1 MIQSAV
7 SVLVFIKDLLI
18 ATFSQMASLFGG
30 ILIFGLILHFVS
42 SLTFKSLENSFGRKG
57 AYAVA
62 WLGVPVHELGHAL
75 FCLVFFHRIEELK
88 LFEPDPVTGTLG
100 YVLHT
105 WSRRNPWQVLG
116 NLFIGI
122 GPVITGCAA
131 LVAVFYFLVPDGQQ
145 AWQSI
150 LSGVGGVYAGYS
162 LGSYLAVL
170 QSSTFSMVQAI
181 FTGSNLS
188 GWGFW
193 VFCYLSICIASNI
206 RLSVSDI
213 RGTLPGLG
221 WAVLP
226 FLAYNAWKLATG
238 AGGENIPPFLAP
250 VLGTVYSVLVLALV
264 MVALGFAVIYA
275 ISAIYF
281 WLRYRRPLNPFA

>member
-1 MIQSAV
+1 VAIHP
-7 SVLVFIKDLLI
+7 LRRRRGLCRLLI
-18 ATFSQMASLFGG
+18 GQLPGG
-30 ILIFGLILHFVS
+30 
-42 SLTFKSLENSFGRKG
+42 FK
-57 AYAVA
+57 
-62 WLGVPVHELGHAL
+62 EL
-75 FCLVFFHRIEELK
+75 
-88 LFEPDPVTGTLG
+88 D
-100 YVLHT
+100 
-105 WSRRNPWQVLG
+105 
-116 NLFIGI
+116 
-122 GPVITGCAA
+122 
-131 LVAVFYFLVPDGQQ
+131 FL
-145 AWQSI
+145 
-150 LSGVGGVYAGYS
+150 
-162 LGSYLAVL
+162 
-170 QSSTFSMVQAI
+170 
-181 FTGSNLS
+181 LS

-238 AGGENIPPFLAP
+238 AGGENIPSFLAP